1 MHNKHDVTLRW
12 CYSSGQDYEF
22 HSADAAQIG
31 QLYRLK
37 VLEPAVQSVEVIF
50 GGRVI
55 ISWKRQDE

>member
-22 HSADAAQIG
+22 HSTDAAQIG

-37 VLEPAVQSVEVIF
+37 VLENEVVKVEVVLDDRI
-50 GGRVI
+50 I